1 MLLTLAVAVQDGQ
14 FGLRRQIKVQSAE
27 AALRAVSQKYVLDRH
42 INPRCASPAQHALNL
57 PIAHL
62 ITTFGNKDPPPQPK
76 LAIPVSTICAIATKY
91 TFSLHHQVVTDM
103 TVIAFSYLLRVS
115 EYTSPCN
122 LWANHTILLQICD
135 VRLWRQGQLLNHE
148 STLAPLL
155 QADSA
160 TIAIANTKNG
170 TKGVVVHHDAIGGSC
185 CPVAALA
192 QQIANLHGM
201 QPTTPFITLCLPRTG
216 TSQITDR
223 DITIVVHCL
232 AVTHWIEYLH
242 TACRLAGP

>member
-1 MLLTLAVAVQDGQ
+1 
-14 FGLRRQIKVQSAE
+14 
-27 AALRAVSQKYVLDRH
+27 
-42 INPRCASPAQHALNL
+42 
-57 PIAHL
+57 
-62 ITTFGNKDPPPQPK
+62 
-76 LAIPVSTICAIATKY
+76 
-91 TFSLHHQVVTDM
+91 
-103 TVIAFSYLLRVS
+103 
-115 EYTSPCN
+115 

-223 DITIVVHCL
+223 DITIVVLWGATFNQLLSRGYTFDCVSSHSL
-232 AVTHWIEYLH
+232 RAGGTMAMKLSGATDSTIMRIGRRTSLMYL
-242 TACRLAGP
+242 TQTSTCRLELSQQAWLGRCRQPSHSKMSAKSSSGWLTSWLAQELT